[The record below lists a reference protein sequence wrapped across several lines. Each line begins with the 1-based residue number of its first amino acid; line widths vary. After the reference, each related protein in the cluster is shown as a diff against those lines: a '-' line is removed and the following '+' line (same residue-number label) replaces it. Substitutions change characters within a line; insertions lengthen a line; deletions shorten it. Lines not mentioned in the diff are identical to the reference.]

1 MTERLAIIG
10 ASGFVGSAL
19 TEYVLDHTDLSVSP
33 FCHSTGGAT
42 RLAHRRLDVRRLD
55 LLDRSAVEAAIHD
68 FDYVVNC
75 SRGGRQLMLDGLE
88 NLLRASRKAGVKK
101 FIHLSSVAV
110 YGDPPPPSSTTE
122 DAPTEPAPDSYG
134 AMKLLQDQKV
144 QSAAAAGLN
153 TVILC
158 PPNIVG
164 PYSDYLTDI
173 IGSIELGRFRLI
185 DQGRQPI
192 NIVDVNN
199 LSACILSALH
209 ADIGDGRRLFVC
221 EPADV
226 TWQQLVME
234 LQPVVRGNHEI
245 LSLSADEFSPA
256 AASGASLSPQGKRR
270 RPSAFKHLVSDEV
283 RDALRLHPTWALIEA
298 KAKGGIRLLG
308 NDVEDRLR
316 QTVSGPI
323 KVPVMRQEEALDR
336 TLIAQQLRGIKHDPA
351 RCHRELGFRPPLS
364 FSESMG
370 SFRDWYME
378 YFDAGSPEWALLAE
392 SAG

>member
-19 TEYVLDHTDLSVSP
+19 TEYALDHTDHSVSP

-42 RLAHRRLDVRRLD
+42 RLAHRRLDARRLD

-88 NLLRASRKAGVKK
+88 NLLRASRKASVKK

-110 YGDPPPPSSTTE
+110 YGDPPHPSSTTE

-144 QSAAAAGLN
+144 QRAVAAGLN

-173 IGSIELGRFRLI
+173 ISSIESGRFRLI
-185 DQGRQPI
+185 DQGRRPI
-192 NIVDVNN
+192 NVVDVNN

-209 ADIGDGRRLFVC
+209 SNIGDGRRLFVC
-221 EPADV
+221 EPADI
-226 TWQQLVME
+226 TWRQLCME
-234 LQPVVRGNHEI
+234 LQPVVRGKHEI
-245 LSLSADEFSPA
+245 PSLSADEFAPNPA
-256 AASGASLSPQGKRR
+256 TADSASPQRKRR
-270 RPSAFKHLVSDEV
+270 GRSAFKHLVSDEV
-283 RDALRLHPTWALIEA
+283 RDALRLHPTWAALEA
-298 KAKGGIRLLG
+298 KAKGGIRLMG
-308 NDVEDRLR
+308 NGVEDRLR
-316 QTVSGPI
+316 NTVTGPI
-323 KVPVMRQEEALDR
+323 KVAVMRPEEALDR
-336 TLIAQQLRGIKHDPA
+336 VLIAQQLRGVKHDPA
-351 RCHRELGFRPPLS
+351 RCHRELGFHPPLS
-364 FSESMG
+364 FGESMG

-378 YFDAGSPEWALLAE
+378 YFDAGSPEWTLLGEVAT
-392 SAG
+392 